1 MIPHLR
7 MIFHRICEMLTTLM
21 QKKPD
26 VCDIRLFSAR
36 FQPCSSAAAAAPTAE
51 ALDMGLH
58 TQ

>member
-21 QKKPD
+21 QKS
-26 VCDIRLFSAR
+26 RMSQTSGFFSAR
-36 FQPCSSAAAAAPTAE
+36 FQPCSSAAAAAPMAE